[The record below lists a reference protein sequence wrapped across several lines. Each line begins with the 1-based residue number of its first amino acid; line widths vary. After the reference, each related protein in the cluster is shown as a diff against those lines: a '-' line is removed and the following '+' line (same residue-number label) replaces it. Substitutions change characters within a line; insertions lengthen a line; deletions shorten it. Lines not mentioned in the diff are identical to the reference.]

1 MQDVAVIG
9 GGPAGL
15 VAAKYLKQYGWNPV
29 VFERCAGIGGQWSGD
44 PQTSGV
50 WPMMR
55 TNTSC
60 IMTCFS
66 DLPHGPGV
74 AVYPTNQEM
83 LRYLEQYAQRF
94 DLVEHILTG
103 VRVMGIQRSGDGP
116 GWLVRYTA
124 GGELHQQRF
133 DKVIV
138 AAGRYHRP
146 AMPQVPGLETFDGAG
161 GIAHTFQYKAPERYR
176 GQRVLVAGCSISAL
190 EIATDLAMLGAAR
203 VVSSYRRP
211 RYIFQKLLGGV
222 PTDHI
227 AFTRYAALCEGCM
240 SPETLAADLKQLIVR
255 TSGSPEQYG
264 APKPADNVFEAG
276 ITQCQ
281 AYLPFVA
288 EGRII
293 CKPWISRV
301 DGRRV
306 QFGDGSTEEFDAI
319 VFGTGYD
326 LDLPFLSPGHQ
337 HLLGLDAQHI
347 DLHKLTFHPDLDDL
361 AFLGLFM
368 SIGPSWPVLELQ
380 ARWVTYAWS
389 GVVAAPTRQ
398 EMLEGIAA
406 YRERRALPQEQPSHR
421 MAIMFSRA
429 IGTEPD
435 LRRWPQLARALLFGP
450 LSAVSF
456 RLSGPD
462 ALGDA
467 AQRYAA
473 DARAFGYMTSCRL
486 SADEREQ
493 LRALASASHDEVL
506 TELSEQDSSEVA
518 VLG

>member
-1 MQDVAVIG
+1 MHDVAVIG

-15 VAAKYLKQYGWNPV
+15 VAAKYLKQHGWNPV
-29 VFERCAGIGGQWSGD
+29 VFERCPGIGGQWSGD

-55 TNTSC
+55 TNTSR

-66 DLPHGPGV
+66 DLPHGPEV
-74 AVYPTNQEM
+74 AVYPTNQQM
-83 LRYLEQYAQRF
+83 LNYLQRYARRF
-94 DLVEHILTG
+94 DLLPHIRTG
-103 VRVMGIQRSGDGP
+103 TRVTGIRRGEDAS
-116 GWLVRYTA
+116 GWLVQYTA
-124 GGELHQQRF
+124 DGESHEQRF
-133 DKVIV
+133 GKVIV

-146 AMPQVPGLETFDGAG
+146 AVPALPGLESFRGAR
-161 GIAHTFQYKAPERYR
+161 GIAHTFEYKAPERYR
-176 GQRVLVAGCSISAL
+176 GQRVLVAGSSISAL
-190 EIATDLAMLGAAR
+190 EIAADLAMLGAAR
-203 VVSSYRRP
+203 VISSYRRQ

-227 AFTRYAALCEGCM
+227 AFTRFGALCEGCM
-240 SPETLAADLKQLIVR
+240 SPEAQAAGLKELILR
-255 TSGSPEQYG
+255 TCGSPEQYG

-281 AYLPFVA
+281 AYLPLVA

-293 CKPWISRV
+293 CKPWISHV
-301 DGRRV
+301 DGKRV
-306 QFGDGSTEEFDAI
+306 QFDDGSEEEIDAI

-326 LDLPFLSPGHQ
+326 LDLPFLSAEHQ
-337 HLLGLDAQHI
+337 QLLGLDAQHI
-347 DLHKLTFHPDLDDL
+347 DLHKLTFHPDLDDI

-380 ARWVTYAWS
+380 ARWVTYAWT
-389 GVVAAPTRQ
+389 GVVPMPTRE

-406 YRERRALPQEQPSHR
+406 YRRCRAMPQEQPAHR
-421 MAIMFSRA
+421 MAIMFSRE

-450 LSAVSF
+450 LSSISF

-462 ALGDA
+462 ALPDA

-473 DARAFGYMTSCRL
+473 DARAFGCMTSCRL
-486 SADEREQ
+486 SDQEREQ
-493 LRALASASHDEVL
+493 LRALASASHDAVSMDLAE
-506 TELSEQDSSEVA
+506 EDAVA
-518 VLG
+518 TAK